1 MLSLSFVNH
10 LFQTACVLCSL
21 KRKMCMSAKTPSLLG
36 GALIIAGTVIGA
48 GMFANPT
55 ATSGVWFAGSL
66 AVLLYTWFSML
77 SGGLMLLEVNTHY
90 PHGASFDTLVKDL
103 LGQGW
108 NIVNGIAVA
117 FVLYLLTYAYI
128 FVGGDL
134 TAKGLGNLLGGEV
147 GLPAGQLVFFV
158 VLAICV
164 WASTRL
170 VDRLTSILI
179 GGMII
184 SFFWATGGLLT
195 HVQLP
200 VLLDTQAAEG
210 TRYWIYLAAA
220 LPVCL
225 ASFGFHGNVSS
236 LLKYFNGDAP
246 KVARALWAGTLIALV
261 IYVLW
266 QLAIQGNLPRH
277 AFAPVIAAEGQVS
290 VLIES
295 LSAFVPTGSMAT
307 VLSFFAYLAIATS
320 FLGVTLGLFDY
331 LADVFKWDDST
342 AGRSKTAAL
351 TFLPPLVACLLF
363 PTGFVTA
370 IGYVGLAAAVWTAI
384 TPAMLLYKA
393 RKKFPQSRGYRVYG
407 GLWLVVWVFAFG
419 LINIAAQILSQ
430 LEKVPVF
437 KG

>member
-1 MLSLSFVNH
+1 M
-10 LFQTACVLCSL
+10 
-21 KRKMCMSAKTPSLLG
+21 
-36 GALIIAGTVIGA
+36 
-48 GMFANPT
+48 
-55 ATSGVWFAGSL
+55 W
-66 AVLLYTWFSML
+66 
-77 SGGLMLLEVNTHY
+77 
-90 PHGASFDTLVKDL
+90 
-103 LGQGW
+103 
-108 NIVNGIAVA
+108 
-117 FVLYLLTYAYI
+117 
-128 FVGGDL
+128 
-134 TAKGLGNLLGGEV
+134 
-147 GLPAGQLVFFV
+147 
-158 VLAICV
+158 
-164 WASTRL
+164 
-170 VDRLTSILI
+170 
-179 GGMII
+179 
-184 SFFWATGGLLT
+184 
-195 HVQLP
+195 
-200 VLLDTQAAEG
+200 
-210 TRYWIYLAAA
+210 
-220 LPVCL
+220 L
-225 ASFGFHGNVSS
+225 ASFGFHGNVAS

-246 KVARALWAGTLIALV
+246 KVARALWAGTLMALV

-331 LADVFKWDDST
+331 LADLFKWDDST

-351 TFLPPLVACLLF
+351 TFLPPLVAGLLF

-370 IGYVGLAAAVWTAI
+370 IGYVGLAAAVWTAL

-407 GLWLVVWVFAFG
+407 GLWLMVWVFAFG
-419 LINIAAQILSQ
+419 IINIAAQILSQ